1 MIINPTT
8 GNITSLTHAEARQ
21 RISEAKGIGRERGR
35 YVLADRM
42 NRNPLRLML
51 GTKARI
57 FTTSDRDLAERLA
70 ASFNRNNPRPLDVLG
85 TLEWSMIRV
94 PQLSRMCI

>member
-8 GNITSLTHAEARQ
+8 GDITSLTDAEARR
-21 RISEAKGIGRERGR
+21 RISEAKTIGSKRGR

-42 NRNPLRLML
+42 NHNPLRLML
-51 GTKARI
+51 GVRTRI

-70 ASFNRNNPRPLDVLG
+70 ASFNRTNPRHLDVLG
-85 TLEWSMIRV
+85 AREWSMIRV
-94 PQLSRMCI
+94 PQLSRMCA